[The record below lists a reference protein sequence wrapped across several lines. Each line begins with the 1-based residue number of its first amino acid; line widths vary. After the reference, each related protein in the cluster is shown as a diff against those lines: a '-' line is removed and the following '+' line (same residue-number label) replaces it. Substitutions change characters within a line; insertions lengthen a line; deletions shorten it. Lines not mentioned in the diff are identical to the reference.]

1 MTIRE
6 KQQSDKIIVD
16 LTGRDG
22 NAFSLIGLAHDLCKE
37 LNLSGL
43 DYDFDSIYK
52 EMTLTDYENL
62 VRTFD
67 DYFGHLVILG
77 R

>member
-37 LNLSGL
+37 LNLAGL

-67 DYFGHLVILG
+67 DYFGHLVILE